1 MEKQQDLRMIKTK
14 EALFDA
20 LGRLLR
26 EKEFD
31 RITVSDIVK
40 EAGITRK
47 TFYNHYQDKIEMVQD
62 YQKTLIG
69 KIIQL
74 KNSHPDIDQDGYVA
88 LFRLFQED
96 DTLAGLLS
104 LTSSEDMQSLLRQTI
119 LQNWKNEINSDGR
132 IIDPLVAEYQ
142 AVLIMNA
149 IFGIVQHWLTAG
161 RRVPPEKMA
170 EIVTQLHFPV

>member
-74 KNSHPDIDQDGYVA
+74 KNSHPDLDQDGYVA

>member
-1 MEKQQDLRMIKTK
+1 MIKTK
-14 EALFDA
+14 ESLFDA

-62 YQKTLIG
+62 YQKMLIG
-69 KIIQL
+69 KIILL
-74 KNSHPDIDQDGYVA
+74 KKSHSDLEHDGYVE

-96 DTLAGLLS
+96 DTLEGLLS
-104 LTSSEDMQSLLRQTI
+104 LTGSEDMQSLIKQMI
-119 LQNWKNEINSDGR
+119 LQSWENELKSSEIEL
-132 IIDPLVAEYQ
+132 DPLVAEYQ

-149 IFGIVQHWLTAG
+149 IFGIIQHWLTAG
-161 RRVPPEKMA
+161 KRVPPEKMA
-170 EIVTQLHFPV
+170 EIVLQLHFPV